1 MQYKESFLL
10 PRTKVLV
17 TGTFNICHAGHI
29 ELFEFASKFGPVTVG
44 LNTDPY
50 LISKYGDK
58 YVSLKQ
64 RAYVVGSCK
73 YVSKVIFFPEE
84 TPKELILKLRPE
96 FYIKG
101 PDYKDK
107 DLVEMESIEK
117 IGTKLIIHPGEKINS
132 SSKLLSDLVLPSR
145 RIV

>member
-1 MQYKESFLL
+1 M
-10 PRTKVLV
+10 LV

-64 RAYVVGSCK
+64 RAYVVSSCRF
-73 YVSKVIFFPEE
+73 VEKVVFFSEE
-84 TPKELILKLRPE
+84 TPTELILRLRPE
-96 FYIKG
+96 YYVKG

-107 DLVEMESIEK
+107 ELVEQSSILQV
-117 IGTKLIIHPGEKINS
+117 GTKLIIHPGEKINS
-132 SSKLLSDLVLPSR
+132 SSKLLFDLGELSR
-145 RIV
+145 RRASRVSS